1 MQISGDEA
9 MRYDHFSMLPELAFQ
24 PRNGRYGMT
33 LEGGKGGGGSAPA
46 PDPNIGLAQKELAEI
61 SREYLNNW
69 KTEVW
74 PTLKAESEKQQLR
87 ADEQFALDREIQTR
101 QKEIADIEYGRRQE
115 LFFPIEER
123 QISEAMAA
131 GGEVDQERQAALA
144 MGDVR
149 AASTRQ
155 QRDIA
160 MQQQGFGIDPTSGR
174 FQGMQRAAGIDT
186 VAMEAAA
193 ANRARTAAEQLGWA
207 KRMDALAL
215 GAGQFGNQAT
225 STGLSLSAGNQAL
238 MSGQVPIQ
246 NAIAQGQSMGGAYG
260 GAMQGWGQVGSL
272 GVQKYQADVNAY
284 QAQQQAQAA
293 KASATGSTLG
303 SLAGAAAYYAKPG
316 MSDIHTKENIEIV
329 GAAPNGLT
337 VYEFEYKSE
346 FKDHPLAG
354 HGRFR
359 GFMAQ
364 EVEQVFPEAVFTMDN
379 GYKAVDY
386 SKVRH
391 V

>member
-24 PRNGRYGMT
+24 RRPFGGMT

-46 PDPNIGLAQKELAEI
+46 PDPNIGLAQQELAQI

-160 MQQQGFGIDPTSGR
+160 MQQQGYGIDPTSGR

-246 NAIAQGQSMGGAYG
+246 NAMAQGQSMGGAYG
-260 GAMQGWGQVGSL
+260 GAMQGWSQVGSL

-284 QAQQQAQAA
+284 QAQQQAEAA

>member
-46 PDPNIGLAQKELAEI
+46 PDPNIGLAQQELAEI
-61 SREYLNNW
+61 SREYLENW

-74 PTLKAESEKQQLR
+74 PTLKAESEKQTAR

-101 QKEIADIEYGRRQE
+101 QKEIADIEYARRQE

-131 GGEVDQERQAALA
+131 GGEADQERQAALA
-144 MGDVR
+144 LGDIR
-149 AASTRQ
+149 AATARQ

-160 MQQQGFGIDPTSGR
+160 QQQQSFGIDPTSGR

-186 VAMEAAA
+186 AAMEAAA
-193 ANRARTAAEQLGWA
+193 ANRARSAAEQLGWA

-225 STGLSLSAGNQAL
+225 ATGLSLTAGNQAL

-246 NAIAQGQSMGGAYG
+246 NAMAMGSSMNQANT

-272 GVQKYQADVNAY
+272 GVQKYSADVNAY
-284 QAQQQAQAA
+284 RAQQE
-293 KASATGSTLG
+293 ASASGSGGFGSMIG
-303 SLAGAAAYYAKPG
+303 SLGAAAITKYSDRKMKTNIKRIGTYAPL
-316 MSDIHTKENIEIV
+316 NISI
-329 GAAPNGLT
+329 
-337 VYEFEYKSE
+337 YSFEYKPE
-346 FKDHPLAG
+346 FKEIAG
-354 HGRFR
+354 HGEYV
-359 GFMAQ
+359 GFMAD
-364 EVEQVFPEAVFTMDN
+364 EIEQVMPAP
-379 GYKAVDY
+379 
-386 SKVRH
+386 
-391 V
+391 

>member
-1 MQISGDEA
+1 
-9 MRYDHFSMLPELAFQ
+9 
-24 PRNGRYGMT
+24 
-33 LEGGKGGGGSAPA
+33 
-46 PDPNIGLAQKELAEI
+46 
-61 SREYLNNW
+61 
-69 KTEVW
+69 
-74 PTLKAESEKQQLR
+74 
-87 ADEQFALDREIQTR
+87 
-101 QKEIADIEYGRRQE
+101 
-115 LFFPIEER
+115 
-123 QISEAMAA
+123 
-131 GGEVDQERQAALA
+131 
-144 MGDVR
+144 
-149 AASTRQ
+149 
-155 QRDIA
+155 
-160 MQQQGFGIDPTSGR
+160 MQQQGYGIDPTSGR

-246 NAIAQGQSMGGAYG
+246 NAMAQGQSMGGAYG
-260 GAMQGWGQVGSL
+260 GAMQGWSQVGSL

-284 QAQQQAQAA
+284 QAQQQAEAA

>member
-1 MQISGDEA
+1 

-24 PRNGRYGMT
+24 PRNGRLGMT
-33 LEGGKGGGGSAPA
+33 LEGGKGGGGGAPA
-46 PDPNIGLAQKELAEI
+46 PDPNIGLAQRELAEI
-61 SREYLNNW
+61 SREYLASW

-74 PTLKAESEKQQLR
+74 PTLKAESEKQQAR
-87 ADEQFALDREIQTR
+87 ADEQFAIDKDIQLR
-101 QKEIADIEYGRRQE
+101 QKEIADIEYKRRQE

-131 GGEVDQERQAALA
+131 GGAADQERQAALA
-144 MGDVR
+144 LGDIR
-149 AASTRQ
+149 AATARQ
-155 QRDIA
+155 QRDVA
-160 MQQQGFGIDPTSGR
+160 MQQQAFGIDPTSGR

-193 ANRARTAAEQLGWA
+193 ANRARQAADQLGWA

-215 GAGQFGNQAT
+215 GSGQFGNQAT
-225 STGLSLSAGNQAL
+225 ATGLSLSAGQQAL
-238 MSGQVPIQ
+238 ASGQVPIQ
-246 NAIAQGQSMGGAYG
+246 NAMAQGQSMGGAYG

-272 GVQKYQADVNAY
+272 GVQKYQADVSAY
-284 QAQQQAQAA
+284 SAQQQAKAA
-293 KASATGSTLG
+293 RDAAIGSTLG
-303 SLAGAAAYYAKPG
+303 SLAGAGAYYAK
-316 MSDIHTKENIEIV
+316 SDIRVKDNIKAV
-329 GAAPNGLT
+329 GTASNGLT
-337 VYEFEYKSE
+337 IYEFEYKPE

-364 EVEQVFPEAVFTMDN
+364 EVEQMFPEAVFTTNN

-386 SKVRH
+386 SKVRYI
-391 V
+391 

>member
-1 MQISGDEA
+1 
-9 MRYDHFSMLPELAFQ
+9 MRYDHFSMLPEQAFQ
-24 PRNGRYGMT
+24 PRNGRFFGGGGMT

-46 PDPNIGLAQKELAEI
+46 PDPNIGLAQLELANI
-61 SREYLNNW
+61 SREYLESW
-69 KTEVW
+69 KTDVW
-74 PTLKAESEKQQLR
+74 PTLKAESEKQTIR
-87 ADEQFALDREIQTR
+87 ADEQWALDREIQLR

-131 GGEVDQERQAALA
+131 GGPEDQARQAALA
-144 MGDVR
+144 LGDVR
-149 AASTRQ
+149 SAQ
-155 QRDIA
+155 QRQAQDMA
-160 MQQQGFGIDPTSGR
+160 MQQRAYGIDPSSGR
-174 FQGMQRAAGIDT
+174 FQGMQRAVGVDN

-193 ANRARTAAEQLGWA
+193 ANRARQAAEQLGWA

-225 STGLSLSAGNQAL
+225 STGLSLAAGQQAL

-246 NAIAQGQSMGGAYG
+246 NAMAMGQSMGGAYG
-260 GAMQGWGQVGSL
+260 GAMSGWGQVGQL

-284 QAQQQAQAA
+284 SAQQQAAA
-293 KASATGSTLG
+293 QQSSAFGSTLG
-303 SLAGAAAYYAKPG
+303 ALAGAGAYYFKPT
-316 MSDIHTKENIEIV
+316 SDIRAKENIEVV
-329 GAAPNGLT
+329 GIAPNGLT
-337 VYEFEYKSE
+337 VYEFEYKDE

-354 HGRFR
+354 HGRYR

-364 EVEQVFPEAVFTMDN
+364 EVEEVFPEAVFVMDN

-386 SKVRH
+386 SKVRY
-391 V
+391 